1 MPTTETLAARAH
13 VALEKATEVAAEHGS
28 AERLEGLQN
37 ITTARANL
45 RSPHH
50 LAAFQAELL
59 ASFAEILEDQA
70 RRIAAL
76 EEAAKPAASKKSARK
91 STKE

>member
-1 MPTTETLAARAH
+1 MPTTTTLAARAH
-13 VALEKATEVAAEHGS
+13 VALEKAMEVAAEHGS

-37 ITTARANL
+37 ITTERANL

-50 LAAFQAELL
+50 LAAFQAELF
-59 ASFAEILEDQA
+59 ASLAEIIEGQD

-76 EEAAKPAASKKSARK
+76 EDAAKPAAPKRSAQ
-91 STKE
+91 E